1 MSENNDDDSREARFQ
16 KLRKQRQNQP
26 GFEGARTGMQGLWAG
41 IDQPDQPHQQA
52 PEGGPSAPFL
62 KNLLKNPKVRQ
73 MVAGWLAQNRGN
85 EGLGAKTMGDMLGA
99 EDYGLEQLGKEEK
112 VTSSST
118 PDEIERYRKQLSN
131 RADWLEAALEE
142 TLMELDR
149 VSRFEG
155 AAPEA
160 PKTPEKKTASKKKTT
175 KKKVAAKKTETQ
187 KPAPKKAVKKKAA
200 ARKTAPAP
208 KTDDDNP
215 EGGG

>member
-1 MSENNDDDSREARFQ
+1 MTEKTDDDRQDRFQ

-26 GFEGARTGMQGLWAG
+26 GFEGNRTGMQGLWTGAG
-41 IDQPDQPHQQA
+41 QPDQDPL
-52 PEGGPSAPFL
+52 EGGGPQRGAFL

-118 PDEIERYRKQLSN
+118 PEEIERYRKQLSN

-149 VSRFEG
+149 TSHFEG
-155 AAPEA
+155 AAPA
-160 PKTPEKKTASKKKTT
+160 PKAAKKKTASKKKTPVQT
-175 KKKVAAKKTETQ
+175 VKKTAAKKTAKKKAVKKKVAAKK
-187 KPAPKKAVKKKAA
+187 
-200 ARKTAPAP
+200 APAAEKP
-208 KTDDDNP
+208 TDDG
-215 EGGG
+215 EA